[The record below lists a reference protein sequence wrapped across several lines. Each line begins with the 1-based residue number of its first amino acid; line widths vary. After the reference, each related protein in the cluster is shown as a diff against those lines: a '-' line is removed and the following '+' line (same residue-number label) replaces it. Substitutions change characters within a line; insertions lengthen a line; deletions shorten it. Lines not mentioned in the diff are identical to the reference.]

1 MKIFAGL
8 IMPMMLLELRAETE
22 RNRDRNR
29 VQQTYFLTGNVV
41 LLLLERVW
49 VLDGSNYGCLSAAG
63 KRMREKK
70 KLNVILL

>member
-8 IMPMMLLELRAETE
+8 ITPMMLLELRAATE

-29 VQQTYFLTGNVV
+29 LQQTYFLAGNVV

-49 VLDGSNYGCLSAAG
+49 VLDGNNYGCLSAAG
-63 KRMREKK
+63 KRMGKK